1 MVHGII
7 AGDVCDI
14 KGDKGH
20 WLIVDIGFSSTQPSC
35 GVWNGA
41 GEPKVFT
48 FGDLV
53 ALTTHEVQADD
64 PGPLNLL
71 IEAPLSVAFRQNG
84 NPIRRNCDI
93 CDGMRREWYVNA
105 GAATLVA
112 AGYLLRA
119 IHGCQRQREV
129 KLFEGFASFRRAKN
143 KPGTDAER
151 READR
156 QDVLA
161 LRNAV
166 WNRENATF
174 FAPGDLVK
182 PGHHIESA
190 FSFLDENPIPPVIR
204 INPDT

>member
-1 MVHGII
+1 MVHRII

-64 PGPLNLL
+64 PQPLNLL

-129 KLFEGFASFRRAKN
+129 KVVRGFCFIQACKEQTWNQFGAARSGPAGRIGPQKCRLESGK
-143 KPGTDAER
+143 R
-151 READR
+151 Y
-156 QDVLA
+156 L
-161 LRNAV
+161 LRSGRSRKA
-166 WNRENATF
+166 RS
-174 FAPGDLVK
+174 P
-182 PGHHIESA
+182 H
-190 FSFLDENPIPPVIR
+190 
-204 INPDT
+204 